1 MQSQIQILA
10 HLLALT
16 AVLRA
21 DLDGTIFPYDCSMGL
36 FHVLSTTRIV
46 SSKSDLLYFHDS
58 RTQHEKCRRI
68 LKHVLKPYNSCSH
81 NQNVRMMSC
90 MARAA
95 SATKVAYDSRKQ
107 KS

>member
-1 MQSQIQILA
+1 MQSQIQVLA

-21 DLDGTIFPYDCSMGL
+21 DLDCMIFPYDCSMGL
-36 FHVLSTTRIV
+36 AHVLFKTRIV
-46 SSKSDLLYFHDS
+46 SSKPDLLYFHDS

-81 NQNVRMMSC
+81 SQNVRMMSC
-90 MARAA
+90 VTRAA
-95 SATKVAYDSRKQ
+95 SAT
-107 KS
+107 